1 MDFIGMYVEQLS
13 ERYPDLRISVPD
25 VKRAYQILVDVFA
38 NGNKLLICGNGGS
51 AADSEH
57 ITGELMKS
65 YLLSRPIPQN
75 LQKKLSDLFAE
86 DGTYLAR
93 QLEGALPVISLV
105 SQSSLI
111 SATTNDIAAD
121 MMFAQQVYGYGRPG
135 DAIFGITTSGKSKNV
150 LRALQVGRALGLSTL
165 GLTGQGTPELQG
177 LCDVL
182 VCVPSNST
190 PEVQEYHLA
199 IYHAICA
206 DLEEEFFGK

>member
-1 MDFIGMYVEQLS
+1 MYIGKLR
-13 ERYPDLRISVPD
+13 ERYPDLRGSLPD
-25 VKRAYQILVDVFA
+25 VKRAYQVLVDVFA
-38 NGNKLLICGNGGS
+38 NGNKMLICGNGGS

-65 YLLSRPIPQN
+65 YLLPRPVPQD
-75 LQKKLSDLFAE
+75 LQKKLTELFAE
-86 DGTYLAR
+86 DGIYLAS

-121 MMFAQQVYGYGRPG
+121 MMFAQQVYGYGRSG
-135 DAIFGITTSGKSKNV
+135 DAILGITTSGKSKNV
-150 LRALQVGRALGLSTL
+150 LRALQVGRALSLSTL
-165 GLTGQGTPELQG
+165 ALTGQGTTELQR
-177 LCDVL
+177 LCDVM
-182 VCVPSNST
+182 VCVPSDNT
-190 PEVQEYHLA
+190 PEVQERHLA